1 MIVTSCRVYLS
12 GTLRDIA
19 RAAAGLCRDVGQAAP
34 VHRQPPRRA
43 GPRAVLLPS
52 LPVQPGGLPEGL
64 RGWPVLPMPAPVEQ
78 RQSRSRTSPCP
89 TRLQTIWPKLGVG
102 IICNY
107 LRLICNY
114 PFPKQHKPYTD
125 HPVPSKAACACVGP
139 ACSGLVRRLGEVC
152 LASPSQKGG
161 GPTLLIHSRRQNI
174 INVVGSGS

>member
-34 VHRQPPRRA
+34 DHRQPPRRA
-43 GPRAVLLPS
+43 GPRAVLLPP

-89 TRLQTIWPKLGVG
+89 TRLQTIGRSWGWGSFV
-102 IICNY
+102 II
-107 LRLICNY
+107 
-114 PFPKQHKPYTD
+114 
-125 HPVPSKAACACVGP
+125 
-139 ACSGLVRRLGEVC
+139 
-152 LASPSQKGG
+152 
-161 GPTLLIHSRRQNI
+161 
-174 INVVGSGS
+174 SGSSVIIHFRNNTNPTQIIPFLQKQPVLVWGRHAVGWCGGLEKCAWRHRVKRAEVQLFSSTAEDKI